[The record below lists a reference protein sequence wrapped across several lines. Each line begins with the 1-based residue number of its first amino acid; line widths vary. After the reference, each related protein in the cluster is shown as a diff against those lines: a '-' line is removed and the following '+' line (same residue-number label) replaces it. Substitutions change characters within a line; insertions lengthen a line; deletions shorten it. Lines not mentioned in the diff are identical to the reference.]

1 MEYRGP
7 AVGYWYLVTVVLGSM
22 ECAFRS
28 ASYFA
33 GRGAQ
38 GRVTIEVKKEL
49 QAIPA
54 VQDIHELHIWCTC
67 SNIYALST
75 HALIH
80 DSMANQFEKTLKEIK
95 RLLADKFNIK
105 QTIQFETHPC
115 EENDSLCD
123 ISH

>member
-1 MEYRGP
+1 
-7 AVGYWYLVTVVLGSM
+7 
-22 ECAFRS
+22 
-28 ASYFA
+28 
-33 GRGAQ
+33 
-38 GRVTIEVKKEL
+38 
-49 QAIPA
+49 
-54 VQDIHELHIWCTC
+54 
-67 SNIYALST
+67 LST